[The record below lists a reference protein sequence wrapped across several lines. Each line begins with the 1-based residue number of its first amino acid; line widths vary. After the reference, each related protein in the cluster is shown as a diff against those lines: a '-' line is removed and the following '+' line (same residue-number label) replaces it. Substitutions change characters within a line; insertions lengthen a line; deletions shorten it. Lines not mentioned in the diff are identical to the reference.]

1 MLLVS
6 GYCVGQ
12 EGFLFSNAKPVQ
24 SVKLSV
30 GNVRA
35 GLCSS
40 NLKFIYFVYLLSLFF
55 LQCPV
60 IGVNLLNLLK
70 HYPNEIE

>member
-40 NLKFIYFVYLLSLFF
+40 NLK
-55 LQCPV
+55 
-60 IGVNLLNLLK
+60 LLNISTK
-70 HYPNEIE
+70 NFREAVVVHGI